1 MRLSVLDDGHRRRVK
16 LFLALTAATSRVDSP
31 DIVKMLLYR
40 PGFLSGPLLELTA
53 DAMRGP
59 SYWTAG
65 EREYLA
71 MCTARLLQCPFC
83 VDTHA
88 ELTRIAGHGDI
99 DPDDPGSVRPE
110 LRAVQDFLATLT
122 RAPVRADATG
132 VAGLPEHAV
141 LEALRVNLVFGTVNR
156 LANTF
161 GFTLR
166 EGQLHSGTRALHR
179 FGYRFPRFLLA
190 DGKATDHGKAAG
202 HDETTS
208 HRDAVEELRRAVL
221 AAPATTDPALRTA
234 AATGGRLPEPWR
246 SYAATVRDASH
257 RITGADIDRLIAA
270 GHTEDEIFEVSVAAA
285 VGAAAYGFDAGRHAL
300 GHEMTG

>member
-16 LFLALTAATSRVDSP
+16 LFLALTATTSRVESP

-71 MCTARLLQCPFC
+71 MCTAQSHQCPFC
-83 VDTHA
+83 IDTHA

-99 DPDDPGSVRPE
+99 DPDDPASVRPE
-110 LRAVQDFLATLT
+110 LRGVRDFLATLT
-122 RAPVRADATG
+122 RTPDNADPTG
-132 VAGLPEHAV
+132 IAGLPEHAV
-141 LEALRVNLVFGTVNR
+141 LEALRVNLVFNIVNR
-156 LANTF
+156 LANAF

-179 FGYRFPRFLLA
+179 FGYRFPGFLLA
-190 DGKATDHGKAAG
+190 DGKP
-202 HDETTS
+202 
-208 HRDAVEELRRAVL
+208 
-221 AAPATTDPALRTA
+221 PATAMSWRGCAMPYSSRPRRPTRRCARPPRPAARFRNPGSPTPRPYATPHTGSRTPTSTASPPPGTPRTRSSNCPARRRPARRCA
-234 AATGGRLPEPWR
+234 ASTPAVAYSATR
-246 SYAATVRDASH
+246 
-257 RITGADIDRLIAA
+257 
-270 GHTEDEIFEVSVAAA
+270 
-285 VGAAAYGFDAGRHAL
+285 
-300 GHEMTG
+300 